1 MRWTRGEATV
11 RQLIAQRRLQRVVGA
26 DADGAAW
33 VERARR
39 TAMTARTV
47 ADLDPDSAYVLAYD
61 AARQACAALLAHQ
74 GLRATSEGGHYV
86 VEEVI
91 RAQFS
96 DFSRTFGTLRR
107 RRNELEYQ
115 TIAGDRATPAEV
127 AAALDGAHEI
137 IDAVQ
142 RLLPN
147 LGIF

>member
-1 MRWTRGEATV
+1 MRWTRGEAAV
-11 RQLIAQRRLQRVVGA
+11 RRLIDQRRLQQVVGA
-26 DADGAAW
+26 DADGWAW
-33 VERARR
+33 VERAER
-39 TAMTARTV
+39 TTSTARTV
-47 ADLDPDSAYVLAYD
+47 ANADPDSAYVLAYD
-61 AARQACAALLAHQ
+61 AARQACAALLAQQ

-86 VEEVI
+86 VEEVV
-91 RAQFS
+91 RAQFG
-96 DFSRTFGTLRR
+96 DLSRRFGMLRR

-127 AAALDGAHEI
+127 AAALDDAHEI